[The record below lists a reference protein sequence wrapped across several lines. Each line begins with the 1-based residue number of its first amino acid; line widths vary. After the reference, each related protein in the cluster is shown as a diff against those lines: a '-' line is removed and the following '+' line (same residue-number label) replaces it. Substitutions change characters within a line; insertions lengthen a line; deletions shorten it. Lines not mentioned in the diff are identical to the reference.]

1 MQRRKTSTTIAIT
14 ALAAVVMTMIV
25 ASPAHADPE
34 RRAAGS
40 DSDSLR
46 WSWIHTSRYGDII
59 RKTDRVTY
67 TDAGAFT
74 PIGCDATADGL
85 PDIVFANGEGL
96 HVLGYIPYGDPADE
110 VTRTLAEQ
118 NELVTIPRPEDS
130 QGFGKL
136 VTCLPGSAK
145 GSAMIGVSDETRVY
159 LYAPG
164 AEGSTPVLVKTID
177 IGERIT
183 ALAGGPR
190 NALSPS
196 IAIGTAKGVSVVK
209 TESLLPNG
217 GSVGLSETD
226 PQTWSIDGSQGLSII
241 ALETARGHY
250 AVGSPASR
258 TVFVASA
265 ATKSAQFTKKAIR
278 IEDKAEAADTAFGAS
293 LAAIADLDGD
303 GTPNL
308 AIGAPGA
315 NGGRG
320 AVALVTTPDSG
331 SITVRTSSQD
341 SSPVVNEL
349 GGDAGFLLLRG
360 SAGRL
365 GASLAW
371 IDGGTEAGADRKSV
385 V

>member
-14 ALAAVVMTMIV
+14 ALAAVVMTMIA

-110 VTRTLAEQ
+110 VTRTLADQ

-320 AVALVTTPDSG
+320 AVALVTT
-331 SITVRTSSQD
+331 
-341 SSPVVNEL
+341 
-349 GGDAGFLLLRG
+349 
-360 SAGRL
+360 
-365 GASLAW
+365 
-371 IDGGTEAGADRKSV
+371 DRKSV